1 MGYHFLLQGIFLTQ
15 GLNPSLLLS
24 WRIFFF
30 KPLSHL
36 GSPALV
42 YSYTIYGH
50 THIVHLHVPAMCIS
64 GAYANPLGHFEG
76 LRPHLSSF
84 SCWQVAHTWSVPS
97 DSRLCVDYRASVG
110 RRAGGKVVVVAGAS
124 ASLFFERAGFTLSLW
139 REFGSFC

>member
-1 MGYHFLLQGIFLTQ
+1 LAGGFFL
-15 GLNPSLLLS
+15 
-24 WRIFFF
+24 F

-42 YSYTIYGH
+42 YTCTIYGH
-50 THIVHLHVPAMCIS
+50 TDIVHLRVPAMCIS

-97 DSRLCVDYRASVG
+97 HSLLCVDYRASVG